1 MTMNKK
7 KAYTKL
13 KKNSHKKILL
23 TFFIGSLNLGGTEK
37 QIVNLINSLD
47 KEKFKIQLHLL
58 SEKGDLFKE
67 VDKSVKIFLPKFKF
81 KFKFKHVLN
90 FFVNF
95 YRIKKT
101 KPEIIHCFLPFA
113 YLMGGVIG
121 ILLKHQNII
130 MSRRS
135 LNNYHNNFKFF
146 PVKKIEKFLHK
157 RIKLIITNANAVKK
171 NIIEED
177 VNREKVKVI
186 YNGFVKPKTS
196 ASESLNEFK
205 KKLGVKKKCFIFLVL
220 ANLIPYKNHKLVIEA
235 VYHLS
240 KFVKKDFKVIF
251 LGSGESEYKK
261 SLKNLIAKRM
271 IQKFFIF
278 RDKTEYI
285 QNYLNITNVGISSS
299 LEEGLSNSLI
309 EFISFGIPTIATRV
323 GGNEEITNNRNGFLI
338 ESDNTEQLVT
348 AMKALMLEKNL
359 LINKSRETIKDS
371 KKFSLST
378 MVESHEKIYKKLIQ
392 L

>member
-1 MTMNKK
+1 MNKK
-7 KAYTKL
+7 KAKI
-13 KKNSHKKILL
+13 KFKRESQKILL
-23 TFFIGSLNLGGTEK
+23 SFFIGSLNLGGTEK
-37 QIVNLINSLD
+37 QVVNLINSLD
-47 KEKFKIQLHLL
+47 KKKFKIQLHLL

-67 VDKSVKIFLPKFKF
+67 MDKRVKIFLPKFKF

-113 YLMGGVIG
+113 YLMGGIIG

-135 LNNYHNNFKFF
+135 LNNYQNNFKFF
-146 PVKKIEKFLHK
+146 PIKKIEKFLHK
-157 RIKLIITNANAVKK
+157 RIKLIIANADAVKK

-177 VNREKVKVI
+177 VNRENIKVI
-186 YNGFVKPKTS
+186 YNGFIKPKTNPN
-196 ASESLNEFK
+196 ESLNEFK
-205 KKLGVKKKCFIFLVL
+205 KKLGVEKNCFIFLVL

-235 VYHLS
+235 VHNLS

-251 LGSGESEYKK
+251 LGSGRSEYKK
-261 SLKNLIAKRM
+261 FLINLITEKM
-271 IQKFFIF
+271 IQKFIIF
-278 RDKTEYI
+278 RDKSEHI
-285 QNYLNITNVGISSS
+285 QNYLDITNVGISSS

-323 GGNEEITNNRNGFLI
+323 GGSEEITNNRNGFLI
-338 ESDNTEQLVT
+338 KNNSTKELVT
-348 AMKALMLEKNL
+348 AMQILMFDRKL
-359 LINKSRETIKDS
+359 LKLKSKESLKDS
-371 KKFSLST
+371 KKFSLDK
-378 MVESHEKIYKKLIQ
+378 MVENHAMTYRELINM
-392 L
+392 

>member
-1 MTMNKK
+1 MNKM

-23 TFFIGSLNLGGTEK
+23 SFFIGSLNLGGTEK
-37 QIVNLINSLD
+37 QVVNLINSLD
-47 KEKFKIQLHLL
+47 KKKFKIQLHLL
-58 SEKGDLFKE
+58 SERGDLFKE

-121 ILLKHQNII
+121 ILLKHQNIV

-135 LNNYHNNFKFF
+135 LNNYHNNFNFF

-157 RIKLIITNANAVKK
+157 RIKLIIANANAVKK

-177 VNREKVKVI
+177 VNKEKVKVI
-186 YNGFVKPKTS
+186 YNGFVKPKTIPN
-196 ASESLNEFK
+196 ESLNEFK
-205 KKLGVKKKCFIFLVL
+205 KKLGVKKNCFIFLVL

-235 VYHLS
+235 VHHLS
-240 KFVKKDFKVIF
+240 KFVEKDFKVIF
-251 LGSGESEYKK
+251 LGSGKSEYKK
-261 SLKNLIAKRM
+261 FLKNLITKKM
-271 IQKFFIF
+271 IEKFFIF
-278 RDKTEYI
+278 RDKTEHT
-285 QNYLNITNVGISSS
+285 QSYLNITNVGISSS

-323 GGNEEITNNRNGFLI
+323 GGSEEITNNRNGFLI
-338 ESDNTEQLVT
+338 KSNSTKQLIT
-348 AMKALMLEKNL
+348 AMQVLMFDKKL
-359 LINKSRETIKDS
+359 LRLKSKESLKDS
-371 KKFSLST
+371 IKFSLDK
-378 MVESHEKIYKKLIQ
+378 MVENHTMTYKELINS
-392 L
+392 